1 MDRTRKIIKYLEE
14 YRRHCYIKL
23 CHVKLSTSRN
33 KNEEEYYQERYKD
46 IGNLIK
52 ELEEHGCRRTVDGK

>member
-14 YRRHCYIKL
+14 YRHRCYIKL
-23 CHVKLSTSRN
+23 GAARD
-33 KNEEEYYQERYKD
+33 KNEEEYYRERYKD

-52 ELEEHGCRRTVDGK
+52 ELEEYGCRRTVDA

>member
-14 YRRHCYIKL
+14 YKRLLYLNACAA
-23 CHVKLSTSRN
+23 RN
-33 KNEEEYYQERYKD
+33 PYLEEEARIKGKCLD
-46 IGNLIK
+46 KLIK